1 MDKYFAI
8 LETAN
13 NIIAPGN
20 RCTISKL
27 IEESVQDVLI
37 NNYGDGW
44 KNNGER
50 YYSCYELLR
59 KDFNKEA
66 YSGMFHIFIQCIT
79 CL

>member
-50 YYSCYELLR
+50 YYSCYELIKKLTV
-59 KDFNKEA
+59 
-66 YSGMFHIFIQCIT
+66 GMFHIFIQCIT